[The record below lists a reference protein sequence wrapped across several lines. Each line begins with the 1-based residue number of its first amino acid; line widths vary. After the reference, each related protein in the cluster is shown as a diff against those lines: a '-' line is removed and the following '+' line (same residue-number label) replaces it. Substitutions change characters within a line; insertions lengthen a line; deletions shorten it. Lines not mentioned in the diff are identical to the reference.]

1 MNFGDSTI
9 MQFMGAQMRYQSQ
22 RQVLIS
28 KNIANIDTPGY
39 KAQEVKP
46 VDFDDLVKR
55 QVTRLQMRATS
66 AEHQDSSKVFEGPY
80 KQQKDR
86 VTYETSPEGNSVS
99 LEEQMQRLAKNNGE
113 HQLTTNLMKKY
124 NGMYRTAGRG
134 VQ

>member
-22 RQVLIS
+22 RQVTIS

-39 KAQEVKP
+39 KAKEVKP
-46 VDFDDLVKR
+46 VDFGDLITR
-55 QVTRLQMRATS
+55 QANRLEMRATS
-66 AEHQDSSKVFEGPY
+66 KSHQESSKAYEGPY
-80 KQQKDR
+80 RTQKDR
-86 VTYETSPEGNSVS
+86 ITYETTPEGNSVS
-99 LEEQMQRLAKNNGE
+99 LEEQMKRLAQNTTE

-124 NGMYRTAGRG
+124 NAMYRAAGRG